1 MRRWAQGLGLAG
13 LILALTGCTKDA
25 MKRQP
30 VSLFVGLDVSGS
42 FYNTRHYPDAVDFLS
57 YYIYGHMHGL
67 GGLHPLKS
75 IYVGSIGGAKKD
87 EPKSFHP
94 IEDFR
99 GKTPAQIREDLH
111 YWFKK
116 SDAITDFNVF
126 FEQVALI
133 AQKRNLALRP
143 IEVLLFT
150 DGVPDLPG
158 GRVGRVEQIDLSPI
172 EFLSRRVTVRLFY
185 PSPTLCSE
193 WENKVP
199 RERVRMW
206 TLDQQV
212 MHGWKAQLKP
222 HRDLADQEDLWKW
235 IEDNVD
241 YRVAGTKFH
250 ITTKKK

>member
-1 MRRWAQGLGLAG
+1 MRRWARPIGLAG

-25 MKRQP
+25 VQRQP
-30 VSLFVGLDVSGS
+30 VSLFVGLDISGS
-42 FYNTRHYPDAVDFLS
+42 FYNTRHYADAVEFLS
-57 YYIYGHMHGL
+57 YYLYGHLHGL
-67 GGLHPLKS
+67 DGLHPLKTL
-75 IYVGSIGGAKKD
+75 YVGSIGGAKMD

-99 GKTPAQIREDLH
+99 GKSPAQIREDLH
-111 YWFKK
+111 AWFRR

-126 FEQVALI
+126 FQQIALI

-143 IEVLLFT
+143 IEVLLFS

-158 GRVGRVEQIDLSPI
+158 GGVGHIDQIDLSPI
-172 EFLSRRVTVRLFY
+172 EFLARRVTVRLFY

-206 TLDQQV
+206 TVDQQV
-212 MHGWKAQLKP
+212 MHGWKAQFKP
-222 HRDLADQEDLWKW
+222 GLAMSDQDNLWKW
-235 IEDNVD
+235 VDDNVD

-250 ITTKKK
+250 INIRKK